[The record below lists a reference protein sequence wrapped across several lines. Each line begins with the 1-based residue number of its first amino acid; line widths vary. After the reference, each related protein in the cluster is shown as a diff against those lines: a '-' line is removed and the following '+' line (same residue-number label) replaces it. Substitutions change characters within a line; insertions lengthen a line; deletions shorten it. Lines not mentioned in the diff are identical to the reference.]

1 MIGSSVVFGDEVQQG
16 TIKKIVSET
25 KQGQTIQVFVEG
37 KNVTITTG
45 SITTTQRQRYEVGGQ
60 VLVSHIKQQGRD
72 IYFIKEYVRT
82 KPLITLALL
91 LLISVII
98 ISGKKG
104 IFAILGMIGSFF
116 VLFYYLLPAI
126 ISGADPV
133 NTTLITAAFLIP
145 ITFYISHGFNK
156 DTTIAVV
163 SSLLALCIV
172 IVLSV
177 IWIEWAK
184 LTGFSSEEASFLDVM
199 GNGAFDM
206 RSVLLAGIVIG
217 TLGILD
223 DVTISQVSIVRELR
237 RVGKN
242 TNSNEIFF
250 RAMKIGQDHIAS
262 MVNTLILVY
271 TGASLPLFL
280 LFIQNPQPFSQVVQY
295 EMIAEEIIRSL
306 IGSIGIIISVP
317 LSTYI
322 ASRVKQDYKRSTSF
336 NHIHTNTV

>member
-1 MIGSSVVFGDEVQQG
+1 MKILYSILALVLLFMVSSSVVFGDEVQFG
-16 TIKKIVSET
+16 TVKRIVSET
-25 KQGQTIQVFVEG
+25 NQGQTIQVVIEG
-37 KNVTITTG
+37 KSTTITTG
-45 SITTTQRQRYEVGGQ
+45 SIATTRKQRYEVGDD
-60 VLVSHIKQQGRD
+60 VLVSHIKQQGKD

-82 KPLITLALL
+82 KPLVTLALL
-91 LLISVII
+91 FLISVVI

-104 IFAILGMIGSFF
+104 TFSILGMIGSFF

-156 DTTIAVV
+156 NTTIAVI
-163 SSLLALCIV
+163 SSLLSLCVV
-172 IVLSV
+172 IILSV
-177 IWIEWAK
+177 IWIQWAK
-184 LTGFSSEEASFLDVM
+184 LTGFSSEEASFLDVI
-199 GNGAFDM
+199 GNGTFDM
-206 RSVLLAGIVIG
+206 RGVLLAGIVIG
-217 TLGILD
+217 SLGILD

-242 TNSNEIFF
+242 ANSNEIFF

-271 TGASLPLFL
+271 TGAALPLFL

-295 EMIAEEIIRSL
+295 EMISEEIIRSL

-322 ASRVKQDYKRSTSF
+322 ASKVE
-336 NHIHTNTV
+336 